1 MAFFDRLVGDP
12 RMRQQ
17 LQQRAAGQG
26 TMAQQNFAQQRAANA
41 GVASATAARL
51 ADRGAANPAL
61 AGRVAAGQEAQMNA
75 AAGQMFAQQQTAERQ
90 RAEAQLADMRA
101 QRQGFFRNMLGAGLR
116 TGAAL
121 AGQYMQRPGGLLDFS
136 GAGGGPNGLPASG
149 VVMGPNGPVTGPTG
163 QGVNAGNMGNA
174 GGVGDGLL
182 LRQAAPIAGMA
193 IGGPAGAVIGQGL
206 ASAITGQPQQP
217 TMGLVD
223 QAIAGGPPGAVAPP
237 PLPGVVDTSGLTDD
251 EYLQW
256 LMSQRGGV

>member
-1 MAFFDRLVGDP
+1 
-12 RMRQQ
+12 MREVQR
-17 LQQRAAGQG
+17 QRAAGVG
-26 TMAQQNFAQQRAANA
+26 TMASQNYAQQRSANA
-41 GVASATAARL
+41 GVAGATAARL

-61 AGRVAAGQEAQMNA
+61 AGRIAAGQEAQMNA
-75 AAGQMFAQQQTAERQ
+75 AAGQVFAQQQTAERQ

-116 TGAAL
+116 TGAAF

-136 GAGGGPNGLPASG
+136 GGGGGPNGLPASG

-163 QGVNAGNMGNA
+163 QGVNAGNMGNQ
-174 GGVGDGLL
+174 GGMGDGLL

-193 IGGPAGAVIGQGL
+193 LGGPMGAVLGQGL
-206 ASAITGQPQQP
+206 ASAVTGQPQAP

-223 QAIAGGPPGAVAPP
+223 QAIAGGPQGAVAAPP
-237 PLPGVVDTSGLTDD
+237 MAVTDTSGLTDD

-256 LMSQRGGV
+256 LMANRGGV